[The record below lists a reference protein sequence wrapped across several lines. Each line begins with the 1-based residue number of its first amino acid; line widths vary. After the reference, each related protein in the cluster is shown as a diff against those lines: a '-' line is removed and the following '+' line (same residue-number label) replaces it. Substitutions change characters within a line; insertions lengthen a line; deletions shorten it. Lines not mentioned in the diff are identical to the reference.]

1 MLGCTNNSIQKKKKI
16 RKIILNNKFNLL
28 GCLNELITF
37 GECREKERDTIGTK
51 RGPCDNGQLLGGLD
65 VLENGFVETRKMFMA
80 FFQH

>member
-1 MLGCTNNSIQKKKKI
+1 MLGCTNNSIKKKKI
-16 RKIILNNKFNLL
+16 RKIKLNNKFNLQ

-51 RGPCDNGQLLGGLD
+51 RGPSDNGQCLAGID
-65 VLENGFVETRKMFMA
+65 VLENGFVETREVLVA